1 MSMHY
6 VSADRSIA
14 AAGAAFACPY
24 DDTNEIQSARRAAI
38 QFSSVRSRFNR
49 IMRRT
54 LIFMGL
60 VVV

>member
-24 DDTNEIQSARRAAI
+24 DDTSEIQDARRAAV
-38 QFSSVRSRFNR
+38 QFSSVRYRFNR
-49 IMRRT
+49 IFRRT
-54 LIFMGL
+54 LIFLGL
-60 VVV
+60 IVV

>member
-24 DDTNEIQSARRAAI
+24 DETSEIQNARRAAAG
-38 QFSSVRSRFNR
+38 FSSMRSRLRR

-54 LIFMGL
+54 LIFFGL
-60 VVV
+60 IVV